1 MGKASTTRWIGA
13 WGACAALACT
23 VVACAPP
30 TVGVTRAGIS
40 KITTTG
46 LRVLLDLS
54 VANPNQYELPV
65 RQVSWNLGLFGKEV
79 TRGATAQRSVVVPP
93 SSRAPVRVPVGVRYE
108 TVGNIY
114 QKLLS
119 NRTIPWSVAGQV
131 DVQTP
136 IGPFY
141 VKFSEA
147 GSWRNPIASGES
159 KEAVPATMHA
169 NVDVGAD
176 ELAMRPLDESS
187 EGNAGAPDG
196 E

>member
-1 MGKASTTRWIGA
+1 MMESSTKRWVGA
-13 WGACAALACT
+13 WAACAALACT
-23 VVACAPP
+23 AVACAPP
-30 TVGVTRAGIS
+30 SVAVTRAGIS

-46 LRVLLDLS
+46 LRVLLDLN

-65 RQVSWNLGLFGKEV
+65 RQVSWNLGLFGSEV
-79 TRGATAQRSVVVPP
+79 TRGATPQRALVVAPN
-93 SSRAPVRVPVGVRYE
+93 SRAPVRVPVGVRYE

-119 NRTIPWSVAGQV
+119 NRSIPWSVAGQV

-136 IGPFY
+136 VGPFY

-159 KEAVPATMHA
+159 KEAVPPTMHA
-169 NVDVGAD
+169 SVDVGAD

>member
-1 MGKASTTRWIGA
+1 MEPSTKRWLGA
-13 WGACAALACT
+13 WGACVAVACGA
-23 VVACAPP
+23 VACAPP

-65 RQVSWNLGLFGKEV
+65 RQVRWNLGLFDAEV
-79 TRGATAQRSVVVPP
+79 TRGATPQRALVVPP
-93 SSRAPVRVPVGVRYE
+93 NARAPVRVPVGVRYE

-119 NRTIPWSVAGQV
+119 SRTIPWSVAGQV

-141 VKFSEA
+141 VKFAEA
-147 GSWRNPIASGES
+147 GSWRNPIASGEPQES
-159 KEAVPATMHA
+159 APPTMTA
-169 NVDVGAD
+169 SVEVGAD
-176 ELAMRPLDESS
+176 ELAMRPLDEAQ
-187 EGNAGAPDG
+187 EANAGA
-196 E
+196 EHAE

>member
-1 MGKASTTRWIGA
+1 MSKASTKRWIGA

-65 RQVSWNLGLFGKEV
+65 RQVSWNLGLFGAEV

-93 SSRAPVRVPVGVRYE
+93 NARAPVRVPVGVRYE

-119 NRTIPWSVAGQV
+119 NRSIPWSVAGQV

-136 IGPFY
+136 IGPFF
-141 VKFSEA
+141 VKFSES
-147 GSWRNPIASGES
+147 GSWRNPIASRDAR
-159 KEAVPATMHA
+159 EATPPTMHA
-169 NVDVGAD
+169 RVDVGAD
-176 ELAMRPLDESS
+176 EHAMRPLDEAG
-187 EGNAGAPDG
+187 EANAGAAHV